1 MQALKALV
9 IFMGILIV
17 LGMGLFAWGIST
29 KLGDMAETGSA
40 SPRVAFWDAPVNEE
54 IPPGAV
60 VVETRTEGGR
70 LIVRL
75 TLKNGDSRIL
85 LYNLQNGDW
94 VGEIRLNQSEG
105 AQ

>member
-29 KLGDMAETGSA
+29 KLGDMAEAGSA
-40 SPRVAFWDAPVNEE
+40 SSRVAFWDAPVNEE
-54 IPPGAV
+54 IPPGAA

-75 TLKNGDSRIL
+75 LLKNGDGRIL
-85 LYNLQNGDW
+85 LFDLESGQRIGA
-94 VGEIRLNQSEG
+94 IHLNQPAG
-105 AQ
+105 AR